1 MNIVCLY
8 ITVFVIFWSL
18 LQTVIFDR
26 DLIEDGFESQK
37 KKIIQRFFSIKIDV
51 R

>member
-37 KKIIQRFFSIKIDV
+37 KKQ
-51 R
+51 